1 MGLGPSKSK
10 IKEIL
15 QASCNDE
22 KDATLN
28 YNDCIPYQNDC
39 FTQVTGPSSFS
50 APDDMDKGSESMSM
64 IEASSVEQ
72 IPITNKISKVNI
84 RHYPYC
90 AIGTLN
96 VIYPDDSAVHQFTCF
111 LIEAN
116 VVVTLGTNISNPNHS
131 GKATNI
137 TTSFSPEKVTN
148 IIFPDNFDKNKPDP
162 DLAVLIYPNPVVED
176 WVGVKMASNDELSD
190 KDIFLM
196 CSVGTKD
203 TIEDKSVSSE
213 SKIDNSQTQNGE
225 SSVLTDGPPVYKKY
239 IKYINNSEIHEVLT
253 NLNAKM
259 SVESNDPVLLQKCR
273 GGPVYYKGYDGG
285 SYVIGYLDKEFAV
298 QQISKE
304 AFKFL
309 VKCVN
314 EGKKT
319 RKKVHKNI
327 EEDKIYK
334 LDLARNEFGP
344 LDIKYLSEFDLI
356 NLQSLDLS
364 SNAIKPQGAYF
375 LSQGSYVNLR
385 ILNLNFNEIGD
396 EGITHISNANFNSLE
411 QLFLFHNNISS
422 VGIKNLCKADFISN
436 LLILSLSENPSIE
449 DEGCKYIQETKN
461 WTRLAILNLNR
472 TGLKDISIS
481 YLSNSAMPNLK
492 KIQLKGNN
500 FTNKINNEIQAWKLT
515 GLSIEYD
522 KPDKK
527 HKKHGKSDKGEKKA
541 LANNHN
547 NTQEK

>member
-10 IKEIL
+10 IKDIL

-22 KDATLN
+22 KDAPLN

-190 KDIFLM
+190 KDILLM

-203 TIEDKSVSSE
+203 TIDDKSVSSE

-225 SSVLTDGPPVYKKY
+225 SSVLTDAPPVYKKY

-285 SYVIGYLDKEFAV
+285 PYVIGYQDKEFAV

-314 EGKKT
+314 EGKKS
-319 RKKVHKNI
+319 RKKIHKNI
-327 EEDKIYK
+327 EEDKRHFAFDAIDEYIFFMEK
-334 LDLARNEFGP
+334 LNE
-344 LDIKYLSEFDLI
+344 LK
-356 NLQSLDLS
+356 
-364 SNAIKPQGAYF
+364 
-375 LSQGSYVNLR
+375 
-385 ILNLNFNEIGD
+385 
-396 EGITHISNANFNSLE
+396 
-411 QLFLFHNNISS
+411 QL
-422 VGIKNLCKADFISN
+422 
-436 LLILSLSENPSIE
+436 P
-449 DEGCKYIQETKN
+449 YI
-461 WTRLAILNLNR
+461 RV
-472 TGLKDISIS
+472 
-481 YLSNSAMPNLK
+481 
-492 KIQLKGNN
+492 
-500 FTNKINNEIQAWKLT
+500 
-515 GLSIEYD
+515 
-522 KPDKK
+522 DKK
-527 HKKHGKSDKGEKKA
+527 
-541 LANNHN
+541 NPQR
-547 NTQEK
+547 QELTPAAKLIKEYSQAVVTKRKTLLTILYKVESSAADELLQKLKEFE